1 MGGKE
6 FVFSLPVG
14 ALVDGDDLLQADR
27 KKPEIIREA
36 TEKSLNQ
43 LMKGN
48 YLESTTLKKKAF
60 SLKPISCLG
69 FP

>member
-6 FVFSLPVG
+6 FVFSLPAVEW
-14 ALVDGDDLLQADR
+14 VDGVGLLQANR
-27 KKPEIIREA
+27 KRLETIREA
-36 TEKSLNQ
+36 TAESLNQ

-48 YLESTTLKKKAF
+48 YLGSTTLKKKAF